1 MNEQVKGKL
10 TWAGV
15 IRLIIKT
22 KSAVIVEQEGAWG
35 RITIDIVILISF
47 KNEQVMEKFA

>member
-22 KSAVIVEQEGAWG
+22 KSMVIVEQEGAWG
-35 RITIDIVILISF
+35 WIMIDVVILISF
-47 KNEQVMEKFA
+47 MN